1 MDILNL
7 NILLCKF
14 LRNHWI
20 VTPRNNGSLVPQPRS
35 LVNVNI
41 SKLIPASYSPK
52 VRFPL
57 WNARSIKNKL
67 FSLRDFII
75 ARQIDVMAITE
86 TRLRGDNRGDHV
98 YCWVLEYSTY
108 PYDHTSPPLTL
119 PRPNR
124 IGGGLA
130 VITPNGLT
138 VTENEPTVEF
148 SAMELSTRLK

>member
-1 MDILNL
+1 MQISTKSLN
-7 NILLCKF
+7 
-14 LRNHWI
+14 RD
-20 VTPRNNGSLVPQPRS
+20 PRNNGSLVPQPRS

-86 TRLRGDNRGDHV
+86 TWLWGDNRGDHV
-98 YCWVLEYSTY
+98 IAEFSN
-108 PYDHTSPPLTL
+108 TL
-119 PRPNR
+119 PTHT
-124 IGGGLA
+124 
-130 VITPNGLT
+130 ITHL
-138 VTENEPTVEF
+138 
-148 SAMELSTRLK
+148 LH